1 MSHFDKLEYVLDQ
14 MTENNESYEQL
25 VWRLLRK
32 NTIMISQENVKQ
44 IKESSETLIDI
55 SKRKSLRGKRESTGQ

>member
-14 MTENNESYEQL
+14 MTEKENESYEQL

-32 NTIMISQENVKQ
+32 NTIMISQENVK
-44 IKESSETLIDI
+44 ESSKTLIDI

>member
-25 VWRLLRK
+25 IWRLLRK
-32 NTIMISQENVKQ
+32 NTIMISQENVK
-44 IKESSETLIDI
+44 ESSKTLIDI